1 MADMVR
7 WEPLSGLTSL
17 RQAMDRL
24 FEDALVNPARLWPET
39 IGEEPALDVYQTDK
53 DVVVKAS
60 LPGVKP
66 EEVEVSITG
75 DMLTI
80 KGEHKEEEEEKK
92 ANYFRKELR
101 YGTFQRSMALPCEV
115 KSEKAEANF
124 ENGVLTITLPKV
136 EEVKPKQ
143 IKVKAKAK
151 AKEITQGKKNG

>member
-1 MADMVR
+1 MADMIR
-7 WEPLSGLTSL
+7 WEPSGGLTSL

-24 FEDALVNPARLWPET
+24 FEDAFIHPSRLLPEI
-39 IGEEPALDVYQTDK
+39 IGQEPALDVYQTDK
-53 DVVVKAS
+53 DIVIKAS

-66 EEVEVSITG
+66 EEVEVSVTG

-80 KGEHKEEEEEKK
+80 KGEHKEESEEKK

-101 YGTFQRSMALPCEV
+101 YGNFQRSVELPFPV
-115 KSEKAEANF
+115 KSDKAEASY

-143 IKVKAKAK
+143 IKIKTK

>member
-1 MADMVR
+1 MADMVH
-7 WEPLSGLTSL
+7 WEPSGGLTSL

-24 FEDALVNPARLWPET
+24 FEDAFIHPSRLLPE
-39 IGEEPALDVYQTDK
+39 IMSQEPALDVYQTDK
-53 DVVVKAS
+53 DVVIKAS

-80 KGEHKEEEEEKK
+80 KGEHKEESEEKK

-101 YGTFQRSMALPCEV
+101 YGNFQRSIDLPFPV
-115 KSEKAEANF
+115 KSDKAEASY

-143 IKVKAKAK
+143 IKIKTK